1 MSVHGAG
8 DAGVLAQDELVGPNL
23 DIAIDGAIDGHRVAR
38 KRCRLGRASQ
48 GNRLTY
54 RVEAVGGAVGIEH
67 DMLASDGH
75 AAINRGLGNVDGTR
89 RQADGAAHRAV
100 ADGEALACCNYV
112 AADGRIVQVEGL
124 TCPVQVTFDAGR
136 IGVIVGRKYVACG
149 VCAGERR
156 RGKCGDR

>member
-1 MSVHGAG
+1 M
-8 DAGVLAQDELVGPNL
+8 GVLAQDELIGPNL
-23 DIAIDGAIDGHRVAR
+23 DIALDGAIDSHRIAR
-38 KRCRLGRASQ
+38 KRCRLGRAAQ
-48 GNRLTY
+48 GNRLAY
-54 RVEAVGGAVGIEH
+54 RIETVGGAVGIEH
-67 DMLASDGH
+67 DMLAGNGH
-75 AAINRGLGNVDGTR
+75 AAINRSLGNVDGAR

-156 RGKCGDR
+156 RGKRGDRQRDECE